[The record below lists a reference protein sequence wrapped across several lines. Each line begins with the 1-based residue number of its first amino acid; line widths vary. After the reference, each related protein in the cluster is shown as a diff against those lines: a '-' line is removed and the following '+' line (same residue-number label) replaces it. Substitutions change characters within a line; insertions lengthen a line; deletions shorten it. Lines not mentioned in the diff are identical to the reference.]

1 MSRRAARRSSLVAGV
16 QHRVLG
22 VAFLLLLGF
31 FGWLTYAIF
40 SKSLVSYDDVT
51 LHSSKT
57 GLQLP
62 DRADVKIRGVRVGE
76 VLSAE
81 PRGDGVDLT
90 LGIFPSQR
98 DLIPADVTARIL
110 PKTLFGEKYVAL
122 QVPDSPSA
130 RSIQAGD
137 VIRESRVAIE
147 VEKVLSDLYPLL
159 RTVQPAQ
166 LNYTLTALATA
177 LEGRGE
183 KLGENFV
190 VLDDY
195 LKRMNPK
202 IPLLVEDLAK
212 LATVSDTYA
221 AVTPELATLLRNSV
235 TTGNTFVEKEAKV
248 QALFSDVAGF
258 ASTSKDFLERNGQNI
273 IRLSQQGQAQL
284 PLFAKYAPEY
294 PCLVEGIVGAI
305 PKQAEAFR
313 NYTLH
318 INLEVLPRQPRGYN
332 SGDQPVYAERGEHA
346 VPLDECAAAINGK
359 YDQRNLPPNSLVPR
373 IDDGVNYPTGKQR
386 AATGFD
392 VTSGYA
398 GSAAEGRVVASIA
411 GPTLGMSVD
420 RVPDVA
426 SLLFAP
432 LARGAEVSLR

>member
-1 MSRRAARRSSLVAGV
+1 MSRRAARRSMFAGAKH
-16 QHRVLG
+16 QMLG
-22 VAFLLLLGF
+22 VAFLLLLAL

-51 LHSSKT
+51 LRSSKI

-76 VLSAE
+76 VLDAE
-81 PRGDGVDLT
+81 PSTEGGVKLT
-90 LGIFPSQR
+90 LGLFPSQR
-98 DLIPADVTARIL
+98 EIIPENVTARIV

-122 QVPDSPSA
+122 QVPEDPSP
-130 RSIQAGD
+130 RSIEAGD

-202 IPLLVEDLAK
+202 IPLLVEDLSK

-221 AVTPELATLLRNSV
+221 EVTPELATLLRNSV

-248 QALFSDVAGF
+248 QALFDDVAGF
-258 ASTSKDFLERNGQNI
+258 ASTSKDFLEQNGQNI
-273 IRLSQQGQAQL
+273 IRLSEQGQAQL
-284 PLFAKYAPEY
+284 PLYAKYAPEY
-294 PCLVEGIVGAI
+294 PCLLKGMVNWA
-305 PKQAEAFR
+305 PHMREAYR

-318 INLEVLPRQPRGYN
+318 INVEVLPNSPTGYRPDEQPRYGAHN
-332 SGDQPVYAERGEHA
+332 GPHCERL
-346 VPLDECAAAINGK
+346 PNPP
-359 YDQRNLPPNSLVPR
+359 YSQRNKTPQPPVSAV
-373 IDDGVNYPTGKQR
+373 DDGVKGSHGKFR
-386 AATGFD
+386 PRSATGFD
-392 VTSGYA
+392 LTSGYA
-398 GSAAEGRVVASIA
+398 GTTAERSLVNTFAAPAMGVAE
-411 GPTLGMSVD
+411 D
-420 RVPDVA
+420 DVPDLA
-426 SLLFAP
+426 TLLVAP
-432 LARGAEVSLR
+432 LTRGTVVSLR